1 MKLTSAM
8 LGRRARERE
17 KKNYHRA
24 LPEIFFFFLIPEH
37 CPRIGVFLLDVE
49 NNPKQRTQRWHL
61 CLAAC

>member
-8 LGRRARERE
+8 LGRRERE
-17 KKNYHRA
+17 KKTIIELR
-24 LPEIFFFFLIPEH
+24 LKVFFFLIPEH

-49 NNPKQRTQRWHL
+49 NNPKRRTQRWHL